1 MIALSVFEEKK
12 KQYEVIIT
20 QLQDKITMIVTEN
33 ERISLAFQEKLEILN
48 ITTVELYIPIA
59 NFFHK
64 KSNKL
69 FKFSSKNSLMLSI
82 INLFLKII
90 YLLNFCKN

>member
-1 MIALSVFEEKK
+1 MISLSVFEEKK

-33 ERISLAFQEKLEILN
+33 ERISLVFQEKLEILN

-64 KSNKL
+64 
-69 FKFSSKNSLMLSI
+69 
-82 INLFLKII
+82 
-90 YLLNFCKN
+90 